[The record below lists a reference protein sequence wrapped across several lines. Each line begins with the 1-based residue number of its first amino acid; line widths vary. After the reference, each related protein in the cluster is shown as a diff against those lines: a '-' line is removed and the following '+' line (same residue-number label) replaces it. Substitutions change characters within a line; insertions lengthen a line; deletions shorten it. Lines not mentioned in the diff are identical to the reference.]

1 MNKAALKTFAT
12 TARRQLMEQ
21 VTVEAE
27 RLGMT
32 SDHPITYATYGDY
45 LTIGQTQYP
54 MAWRDAVESLNQAW
68 HQRGFTALVEE
79 VAYTWFNRFVAIR
92 YMEVHD
98 YLPTH
103 IRVLSSRTPGQVDPD
118 ILLHYADLSWPIDVP
133 MLDDAMRTGQRDKTF
148 RHLLIEQCNQL
159 HTTMPF
165 LFEKLND
172 YTELLLPNHLLHT
185 DSVITQLVHN
195 VAEEDFQEVEVIG
208 WLYQYYISE
217 KNKQIVGM
225 NKGVVQKEDLP
236 AATQLFTPRWIVQ
249 YMVQNSLGRAWKASN
264 PGSVLDQSWDY
275 YLFRGE
281 VLASAPLS
289 LESVKIMDP
298 ACGSGHILV
307 YAFDLLFAMYEEMG
321 YPVSTIPALILE
333 KNLYGMDIDD
343 RATQLATLAL
353 VMKAREKDRKFFE
366 RNVVP
371 NILAFQDASDIAED
385 ILEKVVYSIGDRN
398 ALSELMKYHHN
409 AKQFGSL
416 LDGYPIETERFM
428 DRLAALDANAGDMV
442 DEASVSLLRSQL
454 MPILHQNAMLQDG
467 YDIVVT
473 NPPYHNKYNPV
484 LKDFMTK
491 NYKDYKGDLY
501 SAFIY
506 RCAHWTKDNCYTA
519 MMTPFTWMFIS
530 SHQKLRNNLLQQ
542 YSISSLVQLE
552 YSGFEEATVPICTF
566 VVQHQT
572 EDRKGVYVR
581 LEDFKGS
588 DLQSVKVREAVVN
601 SHVSYRYVADSN
613 EFHAILGSPIAYWAS
628 DAVRR
633 VFKNGVPLESIAK
646 PRIGMRT
653 GDNDRFLRYWHEISY
668 HQFGTNMRS
677 SEEAISSGH
686 KWFPYNK
693 GGEFRKWYGNQDYV
707 VNWMNDGK
715 EIKDNTRAVYPD
727 IGDNLGWKISNEQFY
742 FLPGITWSFISSSK
756 FGVRYSPS
764 GFIFDVAGS
773 SLFPRE
779 SDMPYITAF
788 LCSAIAY
795 QFMQYLNPTLN
806 FQVGNIASLPLIISE
821 AIKPDVD
828 RLSEENI
835 QIAQEDWD
843 DFETSWNF
851 TQHPLVK
858 YGLGVPTIAGAY
870 TVWHDHAEQRFRQ
883 MQANE
888 TELNRLFI
896 DLYGLQDELTPDVPD
911 DEITLRR
918 ADEGRDAKS
927 FLSYFI
933 GCLMGRYSLDTAGL
947 VFAGGDW
954 DPTRYQTFAPV
965 TDGIVLFTD
974 DRYFE
979 SDVISRLEDFLTR
992 LYGASS
998 VAENMQWLADRVDRR
1013 VEEDAVTRLR
1023 RYFMQEFF
1031 KDHCKVYSKRP
1042 IYWLFDSGPQKGL
1055 RALLYLHRYHP
1066 DSIAR
1071 VRLDHL
1077 QPLQRRVA
1085 EEMRGLEGRLAATTP
1100 SRAERRIVEARL
1112 EELRARQEECV
1123 RYDLVLA
1130 ELANQRIA
1138 LDLDDGVKVNYA
1150 RLQAAL
1156 APVK

>member
-32 SDHPITYATYGDY
+32 SGHPISYATHGDY

-54 MAWRDAVESLNQAW
+54 MAWRNAVESLNQAW
-68 HQRGFTALVEE
+68 HQRGFVALVEE

-118 ILLHYADLSWPIDVP
+118 ILLHYANLSWPIDVP
-133 MLDDAMRTGQRDKTF
+133 MLDDAMRTGQRDKAF
-148 RHLLIEQCNQL
+148 RQLLIEQCNQL
-159 HTTMPF
+159 YATMPF

-195 VAEEDFQEVEVIG
+195 IAEEDFQEVEVMG

-264 PGSVLDQSWDY
+264 PGSALDQSWDY

-321 YPVSTIPALILE
+321 YPVSTIPAHILE

-371 NILAFQDASDIAED
+371 NILAFQDASEIAED
-385 ILEKVVYSIGDRN
+385 ILKKVVYSMGDRN
-398 ALSELMKYHHN
+398 ALSQLMKYHQN

-428 DRLAALDANAGDMV
+428 ERLAALDANAGDMV
-442 DEASVSLLRSQL
+442 DEASVSLLRSKL
-454 MPILHQNAMLQDG
+454 MPILRQNAMLQDG
-467 YDIVVT
+467 YDIVIT

-484 LKDFMTK
+484 LKDFMAK

-506 RCAHWTKDNCYTA
+506 RCAHWAKDNGYTA

-581 LEDFKGS
+581 LEDFKGP

-613 EFHAILGSPIAYWAS
+613 EFHAIPGSPIAYWAS
-628 DAVRR
+628 DEVRG
-633 VFKNGVPLESIAK
+633 VFENGVPLESIAK
-646 PRIGMRT
+646 PRQGLAT
-653 GDNDRFLRYWHEISY
+653 ADNDRFLRLWYEVALDRVEFSCESAEDALRT
-668 HQFGTNMRS
+668 GC
-677 SEEAISSGH
+677 

-693 GGEFRKWYGNQDYV
+693 GGEYRKWYGNQEYV
-707 VNWMNDGK
+707 INWERNGQ
-715 EIKDNTRAVYPD
+715 EIKQFKAAVIRNPSY
-727 IGDNLGWKISNEQFY
+727 Y
-742 FLPGITWSFISSSK
+742 FLPGITWTDISSSN
-756 FGVRYSPS
+756 FGVRYTPT
-764 GFIFDVAGS
+764 GFLFDVSGS
-773 SLFPRE
+773 SIFPE
-779 SDMPYITAF
+779 NHHYILGFMASRLSVSF
-788 LCSAIAY
+788 LKVI
-795 QFMQYLNPTLN
+795 NPTLH
-806 FQVGNIASLPLIISE
+806 FQVGNIASLPLIMSSE
-821 AIKPDVD
+821 VRPDVD
-828 RLSEENI
+828 RLAEENI

-843 DFETSWNF
+843 EFETSWNF

-858 YGLGVPTIAGAY
+858 YGLGVFTIADAY
-870 TVWHDHAEQRFRQ
+870 TVWHDHAEQRFRK

-911 DEITLRR
+911 DDITLRR
-918 ADEGRDAKS
+918 ADEARDAKS
-927 FLSYFI
+927 FLSFFI

-947 VFAGGDW
+947 AFAGGDW

-965 TDGIVLFTD
+965 PDGIVLVTD
-974 DRYFE
+974 DHYFE
-979 SDVISRLEDFLTR
+979 SDVISRLEEFLTA